1 MKWDRGLFPQACRKF
16 SRVLAM
22 VATKVK
28 KNDNCTEFRKQ
39 AVENAFMVV

>member
-1 MKWDRGLFPQACRKF
+1 MRSRAF
-16 SRVLAM
+16 STSLQKNFKNFSYDV
-22 VATKVK
+22 TKVK